1 MKRRPPGSRDNRG
14 KIAAPAVGSSGAKNF
29 VAGKRSP
36 KSGQLH
42 RKKFESY
49 RFRISGQKGSESMAK
64 ADADSTKVTD
74 IDSLTVSA
82 AVLGRIFGVTDRRVR
97 QMAKEGIIVRA
108 AKGRYNLVESL
119 KNYILSLKLAAEGVT
134 MESPDGEIDI
144 DEEKALHERVKRHIS
159 ELKLQTM
166 KGELHKAEDVE
177 RVMSDMLAA
186 FKTRVMNIPS
196 KVAPILED
204 RDTGYIKDRLT
215 NEVVE
220 VLNEL
225 KDYDPKAFYSDEYVE
240 GEEDYEE

>member
-1 MKRRPPGSRDNRG
+1 
-14 KIAAPAVGSSGAKNF
+14 
-29 VAGKRSP
+29 
-36 KSGQLH
+36 
-42 RKKFESY
+42 
-49 RFRISGQKGSESMAK
+49 MAK
-64 ADADSTKVTD
+64 TDTDSTKVTD

-82 AVLGRIFGVTDRRVR
+82 AVLGGIFGVTDRRVR
-97 QMAKEGIIVRA
+97 QMAEEGIIARA

-119 KNYILSLKLAAEGVT
+119 KNYILSLKLAAEGAT
-134 MESPDGEIDI
+134 MDGPDGEIDI
-144 DEEKALHERVKRHIS
+144 GEEKALHERVKRHIS

-196 KVAPILED
+196 KVAPVLED
-204 RDTGYIKDRLT
+204 RDAGYIKDRLT

-240 GEEDYEE
+240 SEEDYEE